1 MTKKLK
7 SLADLGK
14 ALNIG
19 STVAKEAT
27 SSTPRFI
34 SRGRLYDEQI
44 RQSHGL
50 TEFLRNSP
58 ERFRAAG
65 LNQQVQDEYIRAIED
80 LLSPDHLEFVPASR
94 PYPVGGAKNVVV
106 VPDDKGKAGQQIREA
121 VFSASTPGMPAFK
134 AAETRTGATSY
145 PSWRV
150 TMRDYLLMDKA
161 ERAPGKQKLDVAKN
175 FEGIRNQALQQARSR
190 GYSSGVSLGMKDYSK
205 DFTKKGWDSLVKY
218 MLSAGGVGAGTSW
231 MLTDP
236 LQQDE
241 TSLYKKGGNIHI
253 KDKNRGKFTASA
265 KAHNKGVQEYAHEVV
280 NDPNASSTQKKRAQ
294 FAINAKKWN
303 H

>member
-1 MTKKLK
+1 MANKLQ

-14 ALNIG
+14 ALKIG
-19 STVAKEAT
+19 SNTAEEAA
-27 SSTPRFI
+27 SLAPRFI

-65 LNQQVQDEYIRAIED
+65 FNQQIQDEYIKAMENI
-80 LLSPDHLEFVPASR
+80 LSPEHLEFVPASR
-94 PYPVGGAKNVVV
+94 PYPVGGAENVIVV
-106 VPDDKGKAGQQIREA
+106 SDDKGKAGQQVREA
-121 VFSASTPGMPAFK
+121 VFSASTPGMPAFN
-134 AAETRTGATSY
+134 AAEKRTGATTD
-145 PSWRV
+145 PGWKV
-150 TMRDYLLMDKA
+150 TVRDYLLMDKA
-161 ERAPGKQKLDVAKN
+161 ERAPGKSKLNVVKD

-190 GYSSGVSLGMKDYSK
+190 GYSSGVGPGMKDYSK

-218 MLSAGGVGAGTSW
+218 LLSAGGVGAGTSW

-253 KDKNRGKFTASA
+253 KEKNRGKFTASA

-280 NDPNASSTQKKRAQ
+280 NNPNASATQKKRAQ